1 MSSRKTLKSVSVEGL
16 KPAITLTPVIETCG
30 EGCRIHH
37 IKSDSIA
44 RDGRDTFVPLR
55 HVSKQKRRIFELE
68 EENDKLREILKSL
81 MMGTNAE
88 LCAGRGESDCKEC
101 SMYHGED
108 GCTVVNAMELLGIDM
123 YGEPLGIE
131 VDG

>member
-1 MSSRKTLKSVSVEGL
+1 MNDTEKAALCRRIDELCAEVERLRNELAKWERLTDGIDLPEYPVSQ
-16 KPAITLTPVIETCG
+16 
-30 EGCRIHH
+30 
-37 IKSDSIA
+37 
-44 RDGRDTFVPLR
+44 FVP
-55 HVSKQKRRIFELE
+55 KDLE
-68 EENDKLREILKSL
+68 RENAKLREILKSL
-81 MMGTNAE
+81 MMGTYAE

-108 GCTVVNAMELLGIDM
+108 ECTVANAMELLGIDM